1 MKEKD
6 AQKIAYTVNSVMLS
20 MIFGF
25 MFFFY
30 KVGANFLVYFSIP
43 TAVVYM
49 VTYLLIYKGFL
60 NIYLWL
66 CYGGLIIYTGA
77 TAICLGESYGFHLY
91 CFSMIPCVYTVEY
104 MSFKLGRKSV
114 KSLIISVVIAI
125 FYQVIMGYLNTN
137 GPVYVTEKKYA
148 SFFMVLNSMTVFTYL
163 VVYTNYLIR
172 NIIRSETTLRDMA
185 NKDRLTGL
193 YNRRYMLEKLED
205 LPDDGSAGVLAM
217 ADIDDFKKINDTYGH
232 NAGDEVL
239 KVVSQKMQNACK
251 GCDISRWGGEEFL
264 ILCRTDNQSALDML
278 DNRESLKTPDFQIII
293 TYLRAFSSIKTAK
306 R

>member
-1 MKEKD
+1 
-6 AQKIAYTVNSVMLS
+6 
-20 MIFGF
+20 
-25 MFFFY
+25 
-30 KVGANFLVYFSIP
+30 
-43 TAVVYM
+43 
-49 VTYLLIYKGFL
+49 
-60 NIYLWL
+60 
-66 CYGGLIIYTGA
+66 
-77 TAICLGESYGFHLY
+77 
-91 CFSMIPCVYTVEY
+91 
-104 MSFKLGRKSV
+104 
-114 KSLIISVVIAI
+114 
-125 FYQVIMGYLNTN
+125 MGYLNTN

-163 VVYTNYLIR
+163 VAYTNYLIR

-193 YNRRYMLEKLED
+193 YNRRYMLEKLEE

-278 DNRESLKTPDFQIII
+278 DNMRKEIGSEPVTAED
-293 TYLRAFSSIKTAK
+293 SSIKVTITVGMSQRVSGDSIDEWINK
-306 R
+306 TDQKLYFGKKNGKNRTVYE